1 MKLAYYKGEIVIT
14 STLQLEMVLCCH
26 YNLNRPGA
34 IRTHKTVLNYFYFPL
49 MEKCINSFVE
59 KCINCTKN
67 KDPSP
72 KYGLL
77 PPATNI
83 YEPWECFQID
93 LIGP

>member
-14 STLQLEMVLCCH
+14 SILQLEIVLWFH
-26 YNLNRPGA
+26 HNLNHPGA

-77 PPATNI
+77 LLVTHT
-83 YEPWECFQID
+83 YEF
-93 LIGP
+93 